1 MSKPKKNNKI
11 EKSVSIKNRKAS
23 FEYEFLDVL
32 QAGIVLRGTEI
43 KSIRQSKVNMQ
54 EAYCLFIDGELWLR
68 GMSIAEYDKGNI
80 HNHDPKSDRKLLLKK
95 RELGRLEKKL
105 KDVGL
110 TIVPTKIYINARGF
124 AKVNVALAK
133 GKKLHDKRQSI
144 KEKESKR
151 SLREI

>member
-1 MSKPKKNNKI
+1 MSKPKQSNKI
-11 EKSVSIKNRKAS
+11 EKRVSIRNRKAS
-23 FEYEFLDVL
+23 FEYEFLDKF

-43 KSIRQSKVNMQ
+43 KSVRQSKVNMQ

-68 GMSIAEYDKGNI
+68 GMSISEYEKGNI
-80 HNHDPKSDRKLLLKK
+80 HNHDPKADRKLLLKK
-95 RELGRLEKKL
+95 RELQRLEKKL

-110 TIVPTKIYINARGF
+110 TIVPTKIFVNARGF
-124 AKVNVALAK
+124 AKIEIALAK

-151 SLREI
+151 ALREL